1 MTRLFSLTFA
11 VLLFTAS
18 AASAQ
23 GFISGFVGTAFSKPP
38 LEACSFPAGC
48 VDGQRTYGFAV
59 GGLGSIFGA
68 EFDLGYTKAFFG
80 ETGETAL
87 NATATSGLTT
97 MMGNI
102 MLAPKIGF
110 VQPYGLAGI
119 GVMRMQVDSL
129 TSTFTESDETKLAW
143 DIGGGVII
151 FLGRHVGIRGD
162 IRHIRGKQDLELLA
176 QTIEGSS
183 VRFNRAAASLV
194 LKF

>member
-1 MTRLFSLTFA
+1 VTDF
-11 VLLFTAS
+11 
-18 AASAQ
+18 
-23 GFISGFVGTAFSKPP
+23 PP
-38 LEACSFPAGC
+38 SP
-48 VDGQRTYGFAV
+48 
-59 GGLGSIFGA
+59 
-68 EFDLGYTKAFFG
+68 DLGYTKAFFG

-162 IRHIRGKQDLELLA
+162 IRHIRGMQDLELLA